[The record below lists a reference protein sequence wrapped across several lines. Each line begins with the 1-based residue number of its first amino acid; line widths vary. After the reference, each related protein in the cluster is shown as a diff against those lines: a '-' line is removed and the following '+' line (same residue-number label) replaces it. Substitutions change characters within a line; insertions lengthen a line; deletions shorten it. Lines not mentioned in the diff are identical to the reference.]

1 MQTETNVPSHAD
13 LATELQG
20 VLRDWAK
27 NQAPAEDFSG
37 WRMAAFLQPTQAPH
51 RAVLRAGRAGAGRR
65 AEEKAGEFA
74 SKLGLPAPLFVW
86 SFDEKKELLVNPALV
101 SFETEDDVE
110 EEEIQ
115 AAA

>member
-1 MQTETNVPSHAD
+1 MQTETNNPSHAD

-37 WRMAAFLQPTQAPH
+37 WRMAAFNQPTRLRTGQFFAPGEL
-51 RAVLRAGRAGAGRR
+51 VLVRR

-74 SKLGLPAPLFVW
+74 SKLGLPAPLLVW
-86 SFDEKKELLVNPALV
+86 SFDEKKELLVNSALV
-101 SFETEDDVE
+101 SFETEEDSE